1 VQAPRNQAL
10 SALDPPPHRYP
21 SGVDVTLQRGDHWFY
36 TPGDSLN
43 PLATLIDFYHAS
55 VGNNGHLEIDFAID
69 RTGGIDPKHKTGCRL
84 RT

>member
-1 VQAPRNQAL
+1 M
-10 SALDPPPHRYP
+10 
-21 SGVDVTLQRGDHWFY
+21 DVTLQRGDHWFY

>member
-1 VQAPRNQAL
+1 
-10 SALDPPPHRYP
+10 
-21 SGVDVTLQRGDHWFY
+21 VDVTLQRGDHWFY

-69 RTGGIDPKHKTGCRL
+69 RTGGIDPTHKTGCRL